1 MSYLKVSMLGAISGG
16 EVWSTTVCY
25 RFFALFPTTLTQQVL
40 DSAANRLVTAI
51 TSETLPSNFRALLSA
66 SGSITGWRVTQHDEN
81 ETTIGVGQANYP
93 GPIVGANPPTK
104 TPQDALVISLRTGQ
118 PGARGRGRVYFP
130 AMGAST
136 GPTFKLNAPSNSQV
150 VSDAAVLFDL
160 IGDQLNAELAANSMA
175 ATVELA
181 VRSVTAHVCYQVNQ
195 LRVGDVLDTQRRR
208 RDRLVENV
216 ATSGYPL
223 P

>member
-1 MSYLKVSMLGAISGG
+1 MSYLKVTMLGAISGG

-25 RFFALFPTTLTQQVL
+25 RFFELFATTLTQQVL
-40 DSAANRLVTAI
+40 DSAANRLVTGI
-51 TSETLPSNFRALLSA
+51 KSTTLPDNFRALLSA
-66 SGSITGWRVTQHDEN
+66 SGSITGWRITQHDEN
-81 ETTIGVGQANYP
+81 EKTIGVGQANYAS
-93 GPIVGANPPTK
+93 PIVGANPPSK

-130 AMGAST
+130 AMGASLT
-136 GPTFKLNAPSNSQV
+136 PSFKLNAPTNAQV

-160 IGDQLNAELAANSMA
+160 VGDQLNAELAANSLA
-175 ATVELA
+175 VTVELA
-181 VRSVTAHVCYQVNQ
+181 VRSVTGHTSYKVNQ

-208 RDRLVENV
+208 RDRIIENL
-216 ATSGYPL
+216 ATTGYPL